1 MFINQSAQVYIRPLR
16 SSPVRRQVLKRV
28 LGLFGPKVMMM
39 AGGKILLAF
48 CLLFVPVHF
57 WLSSSAARVATAVQE
72 AEVGQSALADEYIGL
87 KAERAYLLSPEY
99 LEKMAAQRLALYVPD
114 KKQVFRF

>member
-1 MFINQSAQVYIRPLR
+1 MYINQSAQVSIRPLM

-28 LGLFGPKVMMM
+28 LGLFGPKVMVM

-48 CLLFVPVHF
+48 CLLSVPVHC
-57 WLSSSAARVATAVQE
+57 WLSSSAARVAAAVQE
-72 AEVGQSALADEYIGL
+72 AEKGQSALADEHIGL

-99 LEKMAAQRLALYVPD
+99 LEKTAAQRLALYVPE